1 MSKPQSPSN
10 AGGLTRE
17 NAINQILTSIAME
30 EAGMSHILNAEG
42 EKIKYVLGELDGAKP
57 EELATI
63 DQLLKVNQSVQ
74 NLLETVTQ
82 QQILLK
88 QKMERAL
95 AASTLESNL

>member
-1 MSKPQSPSN
+1 MSNPQSPLN
-10 AGGLTRE
+10 AGSLTRE

-42 EKIKYVLGELDGAKP
+42 EKIKYVLGESNGIKP
-57 EELATI
+57 EQLATI

-95 AASTLESNL
+95 EASMSDGA